1 MSRSSA
7 GTAHGLSA
15 RETPPSH
22 AIAAAL
28 VEAHATL
35 FRGYDLATIE
45 GSNRGGAKLQS
56 MPPAR
61 PGEGPSF
68 EPPIARLAAEHLEPA
83 LDVFEAAQAL
93 FALDDVAE
101 MLAVLA
107 RSLCELI
114 DAKACMVSMI
124 DMTAG
129 TVRDRAGYAR
139 PPHTWDSAAEESRLE
154 DYPAT
159 ADLIE
164 RDTTLVCRVDDP
176 ETDPAEARRLA
187 ELGYRSL
194 LMFALAVED
203 EPYALIEIYDTRA
216 RSFGGVE
223 VRLCRALAAEAG
235 KVVTQARMAERL
247 EEAYFATLGAL
258 AAALEAKDAYTNDHA
273 IEIAELAGAVCE
285 QLHIGP
291 TDARLI
297 RLGALLH
304 DIGKIGIPES
314 ILRKPGP
321 LTPAESTVMQ
331 RHPQIGAR
339 ILEPVPHFAQLVPLV
354 RASHERFDGDGYPDG
369 LAAERIP
376 LGSRV
381 IGVCDAFHAMT
392 EDRVYRKAMG
402 PDDAMAEIERC
413 SGTQFD
419 PECAR
424 ALLEVVGAQGWP
436 RVARDRVVRLPHDSG

>member
-1 MSRSSA
+1 
-7 GTAHGLSA
+7 L
-15 RETPPSH
+15 TP
-22 AIAAAL
+22 
-28 VEAHATL
+28 
-35 FRGYDLATIE
+35 
-45 GSNRGGAKLQS
+45 
-56 MPPAR
+56 MPPTR

-83 LDVFEAAQAL
+83 LGVFEAAQAL

-107 RSLCELI
+107 RNLCELI

-124 DMTAG
+124 DTAAA

-139 PPHTWDSAAEESRLE
+139 PPHTWDRQAGEFRLD

-159 ADLIE
+159 AELIE
-164 RDTTLVCRVDDP
+164 RDSTLVCRIDDP
-176 ETDPAEARRLA
+176 EADPAERRRLT

-203 EPYALIEIYDTRA
+203 EPYALIEIYDTRT

-223 VRLCRALAAEAG
+223 VRLCRALSAEAG

-285 QLHIGP
+285 QLRIAP
-291 TDARLI
+291 ADTRLI

-339 ILEPVPHFAQLVPLV
+339 ILEPVPHFAELVPLV
-354 RASHERFDGDGYPDG
+354 RASHERFDGAGYPDG
-369 LAAERIP
+369 LAADRIP

-392 EDRVYRKAMG
+392 EDRVYRKAMAA
-402 PDDAMAEIERC
+402 DAAMAEIERC

-419 PECAR
+419 PVCAR
-424 ALLEVVGAQGWP
+424 ALLDVVAAQGWP
-436 RVARDRVVRLPHDSG
+436 RVARDRMVRLPHEPG

>member
-1 MSRSSA
+1 MAVSGHGRRAPTACNTGDCA
-7 GTAHGLSA
+7 GHM
-15 RETPPSH
+15 
-22 AIAAAL
+22 
-28 VEAHATL
+28 
-35 FRGYDLATIE
+35 E
-45 GSNRGGAKLQS
+45 GSNRGGANWNP

-83 LDVFEAAQAL
+83 LVVFEAAQAL

-114 DAKACMVSMI
+114 DAKACMVSII

-159 ADLIE
+159 ADVIE

-176 ETDPAEARRLA
+176 DTDPAEARRLG

-203 EPYALIEIYDTRA
+203 EPYALIEIYDTRT

-235 KVVTQARMAERL
+235 KVVTQARMAEHL

-291 TDARLI
+291 ADARLI

-321 LTPAESTVMQ
+321 LTPPSRRSCSATPRS
-331 RHPQIGAR
+331 A
-339 ILEPVPHFAQLVPLV
+339 
-354 RASHERFDGDGYPDG
+354 RASSSPSPTSPSSCRW
-369 LAAERIP
+369 
-376 LGSRV
+376 
-381 IGVCDAFHAMT
+381 
-392 EDRVYRKAMG
+392 
-402 PDDAMAEIERC
+402 
-413 SGTQFD
+413 
-419 PECAR
+419 CAR
-424 ALLEVVGAQGWP
+424 ATSVSTATATPTAWRP
-436 RVARDRVVRLPHDSG
+436 SGSRWAHA

>member
-1 MSRSSA
+1 
-7 GTAHGLSA
+7 
-15 RETPPSH
+15 
-22 AIAAAL
+22 
-28 VEAHATL
+28 
-35 FRGYDLATIE
+35 
-45 GSNRGGAKLQS
+45 
-56 MPPAR
+56 MPD
-61 PGEGPSF
+61 PGERPPF
-68 EPPIARLAAEHLEPA
+68 EPPVARVAAEHLEPA
-83 LDVFEAAQAL
+83 LGVFEAAQAL
-93 FALDDVAE
+93 FALDDPTE

-107 RSLCELI
+107 RSLCELV
-114 DAKACMVSMI
+114 DAKACMVSSI
-124 DMTAG
+124 DADAG
-129 TVRDRAGYAR
+129 SVRDLAGYAR
-139 PPHTWDSAAEESRLE
+139 PPHTWDEQAEEYRLE
-154 DYPAT
+154 DYPRT
-159 ADLIE
+159 ADVIA
-164 RDTTLVCRVDDP
+164 RDVELVCRLGDAD
-176 ETDPAEARRLA
+176 TDPAEAARL
-187 ELGYRSL
+187 EQLGYRSL

-203 EPYALIEIYDTRA
+203 APFALIEIYDTRM

-235 KVVTQARMAERL
+235 KVVAQARMAERL

-273 IEIAELAGAVCE
+273 IEIAELAGAVCDE
-285 QLHIGP
+285 LHIAP
-291 TDARLI
+291 ADARLI

-321 LTPAESTVMQ
+321 LTDDESTVMQ

-354 RASHERFDGDGYPDG
+354 RASHERFDGEGYPDG
-369 LAAERIP
+369 LSADRIP

-402 PDDAMAEIERC
+402 PDEAIAEIERC

-419 PECAR
+419 PVCVR
-424 ALLEVVGAQGWP
+424 ALLDVVRGEGWP
-436 RVARDRVVRLPHDSG
+436 REGRERVVRTPNEPG

>member
-1 MSRSSA
+1 
-7 GTAHGLSA
+7 
-15 RETPPSH
+15 
-22 AIAAAL
+22 
-28 VEAHATL
+28 
-35 FRGYDLATIE
+35 
-45 GSNRGGAKLQS
+45 

-61 PGEGPSF
+61 HDPGRPN
-68 EPPIARLAAEHLEPA
+68 EPPSTRLSAESLEPA
-83 LDVFEAAQAL
+83 LSVFEAAQSL

-107 RSLCELI
+107 RHLCELV
-114 DAKACMVSMI
+114 DAKACMVSSI
-124 DMTAG
+124 DLEAA

-139 PPHTWDSAAEESRLE
+139 PPHTWDRQASEFRLDDYPRTAEVIELDRTLAFRDDDPGADAAEV
-154 DYPAT
+154 A
-159 ADLIE
+159 
-164 RDTTLVCRVDDP
+164 
-176 ETDPAEARRLA
+176 RLA
-187 ELGYRSL
+187 ELGYGSV
-194 LMFALAVED
+194 LMFVLAVED
-203 EPYALIEIYDTRA
+203 EPYALVEIYDTRR

-235 KVVTQARMAERL
+235 KVVTRARMADRL

-285 QLHIGP
+285 QLEIAP
-291 TDARLI
+291 ADARLI

-321 LTPAESTVMQ
+321 LTAAESAVMQ

-339 ILEPVPHFAQLVPLV
+339 ILEPVPHFAELVPLV
-354 RASHERFDGDGYPDG
+354 RASHERFDGAGYPDG
-369 LAAERIP
+369 LAADRIP

-392 EDRVYRKAMG
+392 EDRVYRKAMARG
-402 PDDAMAEIERC
+402 EAIAEIERC

-419 PECAR
+419 PLCVQ
-424 ALLEVVGAQGWP
+424 ALLEIVRTGAGP
-436 RVARDRVVRLPHDSG
+436 REARDRLVRLPHEED